1 MIELIQPVTYT
12 NGSSNRIQEV
22 VRNLA
27 LQQPDQQP
35 TRRVTSARDSIEIS
49 ARGKEQARLPLGVRQ
64 FDEEETRQLNY
75 LKLKDRQI
83 RTRHQS
89 QGYNTTQ
96 TTIETSTQ
104 DFRITANNTSRKTFH
119 TQAEITRLRY
129 EESDGKWGN
138 TAKTGIF
145 LDIFA

>member
-35 TRRVTSARDSIEIS
+35 TRRVSSARDSIEIS

-83 RTRHQS
+83 RTHHQAQRYS
-89 QGYNTTQ
+89 TTRAA
-96 TTIETSTQ
+96 IEPATE
-104 DFRITANNTSRKTFH
+104 DFRITTNNTSRKTFS
-119 TQAEITRLRY
+119 QAEITRLRY

-138 TAKTGIF
+138 VTKTGIF